1 MRDNIQP
8 FIEQYVTRGTLRIWG
23 GDGTREATPGD
34 EPVSGS
40 SFTDLVIE
48 VLRKNPE
55 KTFDV
60 DDVVK
65 VLQENGSHLD
75 RVRVR
80 NSLNYAVRLEKIHR
94 GSRRG
99 TYTLKDT
106 STPAATGV
114 DAGEEPASGSSGEI
128 GGGRDEAS
136 TPPHDQGGRAFNAQF
151 RLDRAGDRAP
161 IGG

>member
-1 MRDNIQP
+1 MRESIRP
-8 FIEQYVTRGTLRIWG
+8 FFERYVGASSLTVQAGTITATGHASIKPSLTDQVVEVFQRRPDAVLDADEVLKDLTD
-23 GDGTREATPGD
+23 DGVETTREA
-34 EPVSGS
+34 
-40 SFTDLVIE
+40 
-48 VLRKNPE
+48 
-55 KTFDV
+55 
-60 DDVVK
+60 
-65 VLQENGSHLD
+65 
-75 RVRVR
+75 VR
-80 NSLNYAVRLEKIHR
+80 NAIHYAARNNRIHKQ
-94 GSRRG
+94 RRG
-99 TYTLKDT
+99 RFTLKDT